1 MTTVHTTPSGHNVR
15 LSVQHAAIMYPDDVA
30 QQLRFAALARDG
42 RHGDVLA
49 ALHNAELACLAQALG
64 IKEQAL

>member
-1 MTTVHTTPSGHNVR
+1 MNTIHTTPSGHNVR
-15 LSVQHAAIMYPDDVA
+15 LSVQHAAIMYPKDVA
-30 QQLRFAALARDG
+30 QQLRFATLARSG

-49 ALHNAELACLAQALG
+49 ALHRAELACLAQAMG